1 MDLEKAQG
9 LLGENSRYFVEVY
22 KLYDFKDNQLLK
34 DYLDFVI
41 HEPIEWIRGF
51 PSKLRAKGSFA
62 KPKAA
67 LIKLLKRS
75 EVQAELGAAYVKKA
89 QDIVWNTFKKHG
101 DEILQTRIQKYG
113 ATTDDDHSVPAN
125 EVPHMF
131 IEEESVRGY
140 DIESVHSVKLPSRPA
155 PVVANTVVSRL
166 SADTKLS
173 IVEKALRQ
181 LTAGYAPEVQATI
194 TILLDALISA

>member
-22 KLYDFKDNQLLK
+22 KLYEFKETQLLK

-67 LIKLLKRS
+67 LIKLLKRP
-75 EVQAELGAAYVKKA
+75 EVTADLGAAYVKKVH
-89 QDIVWNTFKKHG
+89 DIVWNTFKKHG
-101 DEILQTRIQKYG
+101 DEILQARIQKFG
-113 ATTDDDHSVPAN
+113 ATVDEDHSTVAP
-125 EVPHMF
+125 ETPHMF
-131 IEEESVRGY
+131 IEEESVCG
-140 DIESVHSVKLPSRPA
+140 DDVESVHSVKLPSRA
-155 PVVANTVVSRL
+155 AVVANTVVSRL
-166 SADTKLS
+166 SADAKLV
-173 IVEKALRQ
+173 IVEKALRH
-181 LTAGYAPEVQATI
+181 LTSGYAPEVQSVI
-194 TILLDALISA
+194 QILLDAVISA

>member
-22 KLYDFKDNQLLK
+22 KLYEFRENQLLK

-67 LIKLLKRS
+67 LIKLLKRP
-75 EVQAELGAAYVKKA
+75 EVAAELGAAYVKQA
-89 QDIVWNTFKKHG
+89 HDTVWNTFKKHG
-101 DEILQTRIQKYG
+101 DEILQARIQKYG
-113 ATTDDDHSVPAN
+113 ASADDDT
-125 EVPHMF
+125 EVSALLSGGEPHY
-131 IEEESVRGY
+131 V
-140 DIESVHSVKLPSRPA
+140 
-155 PVVANTVVSRL
+155 
-166 SADTKLS
+166 DT
-173 IVEKALRQ
+173 
-181 LTAGYAPEVQATI
+181 G
-194 TILLDALISA
+194 